1 MKLIILILKLMIT
14 YSLANHNNS
23 TFNCKKITLSKN
35 ATQPLSIIKLSD
47 WENIRK
53 SIFIIATF
61 VDRTGFKLQVAINDS
76 DNSQTSLGTNTQLM
90 YQRNKFVQKNKDE
103 HNEIKIVVIKVSD
116 LKEFWTSKYIKII
129 LFNSYVLISLKSNC
143 SATKNESS
151 NASTS
156 LGIDALLMCQMNKEW
171 QKNKYQIN
179 KICQLNEIGVNIKAV
194 VENIKKLGLLIRLK
208 FDIIN
213 IDITLV
219 SSKVYRIKVYA
230 IFILYFLIFL
240 IFFLYFLRFYPL
252 LYNFFDGY
260 GYLLEDILKTI
271 ILSI

>member
-1 MKLIILILKLMIT
+1 MKLFILILKLMIT

-90 YQRNKFVQKNKDE
+90 YQRNKFVQKNIDE
-103 HNEIKIVVIKVSD
+103 HNEIKIVVIKLSD

-156 LGIDALLMCQMNKEW
+156 LEIDALLMCQMNKEW

-179 KICQLNEIGVNIKAV
+179 KICQLNEIGGDIKAV
-194 VENIKKLGLLIRLK
+194 VENIKNLGHLIRLK

-219 SSKVYRIKVYA
+219 SLKVYQKVYA

-252 LYNFFDGY
+252 LYNFFEDY